1 MCVVSMITDG
11 WKDQFPH
18 RFPEFPN
25 ITRGEFE
32 ALKKEVEE
40 LKKLLLEAKK
50 FDEITGQPNCEME
63 DKVKLLKEIA
73 KVVGVDLKS
82 VFNTTQSGNK

>member
-1 MCVVSMITDG
+1 MCVVSMIADG

-25 ITRGEFE
+25 VTRCEFE

-50 FDEITGQPNCEME
+50 FDEVTGQPDCEME
-63 DKVKLLKEIA
+63 DKIRLLKEIA
-73 KVVGVDLKS
+73 KVVGVDLEG
-82 VFNTTQSGNK
+82 VFRTTQAE